1 MTHPT
6 VDLGTAISTYAAL
19 LHTHRLVLDGL
30 NVYPV
35 PDGDTGTNMAG
46 TLDTVA
52 EHLAAADATAAN
64 DDVTNETT
72 AAQRHADRC
81 AAIGRGAILGAR
93 GNSGVI
99 IGQLLRAWS
108 AQLADTPAPE
118 AARVAAA
125 LMAGSEA
132 ADTAVHTPVEGTILS
147 VARAAA
153 QAGVA
158 CAEQVGPATDEP
170 ATDGRADVVAVL
182 EAAKQAGQRALEF
195 TPRQLPALAQAGVVD
210 AGAAGYLL
218 FIDALLTATD
228 ARPTPDEI
236 DLPPDVWSALAT
248 GEDAAPASN
257 GNDDGAHQASET
269 AGASPASSSQANP
282 DLGPR
287 YEVMFLLD
295 APDDE
300 VPGFTATWG
309 TLGESIVTVGGDGI
323 WNCHIHTDHIG
334 PAIEAGIAI
343 GRPHRIAVTDLHEQV
358 AHIEPDHV
366 RAHAAGAATSP
377 AAPAPAATPAATG
390 PAATS
395 PAAVCAV
402 VAVSPASGT
411 DRLFTDS
418 GVSAI
423 VTGGQ
428 TMNPSTAELLAA
440 VEAANATSVVV
451 LPNNS
456 NIVAE
461 ADQLDELTDVSV
473 DVVPTNSVI
482 EGLAAMVA
490 YEPTREAAANH
501 DAMSQAHAN
510 LAVAEV
516 TRAVRDT
523 ATGTGTGTSTGDD
536 DAHQVKAGDWIGLA
550 KAVKGRIV
558 GIGASQS
565 DAAIETLDH
574 LLTAEH
580 ELLTIVTGADVE
592 ADAVE
597 RVVAW
602 LTDAHPTLEVE
613 VLEGGQPHY
622 PFQFGAE

>member
-1 MTHPT
+1 MRFVALTMST
-6 VDLGTAISTYAAL
+6 VDLRAAISTYAEL
-19 LHTHRLVLDGL
+19 LDTHRLVLDRL

-35 PDGDTGTNMAG
+35 PDGDTGTNMAL
-46 TLDTVA
+46 TLDTVV
-52 EHLAAADATAAN
+52 EHVAAAAGGSHE
-64 DDVTNETT
+64 DV
-72 AAQRHADRC
+72 C

-99 IGQLLRAWS
+99 MGQMLRAWS
-108 AQLADTPAPE
+108 AALADAPAPD
-118 AARVAAA
+118 AARVASA

-147 VARAAA
+147 VARAAG
-153 QAGVA
+153 QAAVG
-158 CAEQVGPATDEP
+158 CAEHAGRPADGPAD
-170 ATDGRADVVAVL
+170 DGSFEADGPADVVAVL
-182 EAAKQAGQRALEF
+182 EAAKLAGQAALEF
-195 TPRQLPALAQAGVVD
+195 TPQQLPALAQAGVVD

-228 ARPTPDEI
+228 ARATPDEI
-236 DLPPDVWSALAT
+236 DLPADVWSELAT
-248 GEDAAPASN
+248 GDDVAPAPN
-257 GNDDGAHQASET
+257 GDHPGAHPPHEP
-269 AGASPASSSQANP
+269 ASPAATTARKTNA

-295 APDDE
+295 APDE
-300 VPGFTATWG
+300 AVPAFTDTWG

-334 PAIEAGIAI
+334 AAIEAGIAV

-358 AHIEPDHV
+358 SHTEPAHV
-366 RAHAAGAATSP
+366 LAHAASAAN
-377 AAPAPAATPAATG
+377 AAPATPAAER
-390 PAATS
+390 
-395 PAAVCAV
+395 AVCAV
-402 VAVSPASGT
+402 VAVSPSAGT

-418 GVSAI
+418 GVAGL
-423 VTGGQ
+423 VAGGQ

-440 VEAANATSVVV
+440 VEAANADSVVV

-461 ADQLDELTDVSV
+461 AEQLDDLTDASV
-473 DVVPTNSVI
+473 DVVPTHSVI

-490 YEPTREAAANH
+490 YDPTLPAAANH
-501 DAMSQAHAN
+501 AAMAQAHAN

-523 ATGTGTGTSTGDD
+523 VTATGTGTSADD
-536 DAHQVKAGDWIGLA
+536 RQVKAGDWIGLS

-558 GIGASQS
+558 GIGATQAT
-565 DAAIETLDH
+565 AAIETLAN
-574 LLTAEH
+574 LLTPDH
-580 ELLTIVTGADVE
+580 ELLTIVTGDDAEPDATAEVLAWLADKHPDVE
-592 ADAVE
+592 A
-597 RVVAW
+597 
-602 LTDAHPTLEVE
+602 E
-613 VLEGGQPHY
+613 VLHGGQPHY